1 MKFPCLLS
9 KNYTRCLK
17 ITLNPSFHKTASLV
31 VVQLLV
37 QCVFQQFAARTIA
50 CYLQVNACRN
60 HISHILVTFRFDFSI
75 QLALKIWRVPQLL
88 WSVLVGLRSLLSVY
102 FDAYARNYF
111 RAKFYSVIQPAKVT
125 LAIKLLHG
133 NYSCTS

>member
-1 MKFPCLLS
+1 
-9 KNYTRCLK
+9 
-17 ITLNPSFHKTASLV
+17 

-60 HISHILVTFRFDFSI
+60 HYILVTFRFDFSI